1 LRVGLESSW
10 SSSCPAPMSKVLILC
25 VVGAL
30 AAKVSPVQK
39 VIQLLDELKG
49 KVESD
54 LSAEEKMME
63 EYTSWCDE
71 EANEKE
77 DAITSSKRTIGDLE
91 ATIEDAKATILTL
104 TASID
109 ELTSKIS
116 TSETELAEASG
127 IREKEHEVFVAS
139 EKELVDTVDSLE
151 RAMVVLKKNLGF
163 MQTGRGAHLLAA
175 MAGGLQKVVEAS
187 WVNEHQK
194 AVLQSLLQTKDEDS
208 DEDLEFQ
215 PQGKTVAYESSS
227 GGILDT
233 IADMQGKAEE
243 SLSGTRKDEME
254 AAHAYALVKQGLEDE
269 IKVANKQLSEATL
282 TRSTT
287 EEELHSAEASLSET
301 EETLAADT
309 KYLEELKQSCTT
321 KATEWAARQKQ
332 AAEETAA
339 IQKAKDILSEGVKVF
354 LQTSSRTRLQSETE
368 ASLDARSQ
376 VVSILKKLARTE
388 NSYALAQLASQARS
402 DPFGKIRGLIEEMIA
417 KLTDEAAEEADQKSF
432 CDEEMSESKAKQAD
446 LSGKLDKVS
455 ARISKAEAGKA
466 KLLEEIKMLETEISE
481 MDAGQAEATKVR
493 QEEHEEYLK
502 ASKDF
507 KDSAAAVAKAI
518 DVLNEYY
525 SSAAFVQVA
534 AKQPD
539 ASFGGAKGDVGSTIV
554 SVLEVA
560 ESDFT
565 SLLAESEA
573 DESAAQEAYDKL
585 TQENAVT
592 KATKTGD
599 IKAKTSEVK
608 QIEVALG
615 NYKENK
621 ATVTEELDAVLL
633 YLDKLKPQCETK
645 VVSYADKK
653 AKREQ
658 EIAGLKEALTILS
671 GEAFLQVKATLRGVR
686 RA

>member
-1 LRVGLESSW
+1 
-10 SSSCPAPMSKVLILC
+10 MSKVLILC

-63 EYTSWCDE
+63 EYTTWCDE

-163 MQTGRGAHLLAA
+163 MQTGRGANLLAA

-254 AAHAYALVKQGLEDE
+254 GAHAYALVKQGLEDE

-287 EEELHSAEASLSET
+287 EEELHTAEASLSET

-376 VVSILKKLARTE
+376 VVSILKKMARTQ

-645 VVSYADKK
+645 VMSYGEKK

-671 GEAFLQVKATLRGVR
+671 GEAFLQVKTTLRGVR

>member
-1 LRVGLESSW
+1 
-10 SSSCPAPMSKVLILC
+10 MSKVLILC
-25 VVGAL
+25 VLGAL

-71 EANEKE
+71 EANDKE

-104 TASID
+104 TSSID

-116 TSETELAEASG
+116 TSETELAKASD

-254 AAHAYALVKQGLEDE
+254 GAHAYALVKQGLEDE

-287 EEELHSAEASLSET
+287 EEELHTAEASLSET

-376 VVSILKKLARTE
+376 VVSILKKMARTQ

-507 KDSAAAVAKAI
+507 KESATAVAKAI
-518 DVLNEYY
+518 DVLSEYY
-525 SSAAFVQVA
+525 GSSFVQVS
-534 AKQPD
+534 AKQPE
-539 ASFGGAKGDVGSTIV
+539 FGGAKGDVGSTIV

-565 SLLAESEA
+565 ELLAESEA
-573 DESAAQEAYDKL
+573 DESSAQEAYDKL

-592 KATKTGD
+592 KATKAGD
-599 IKAKTSEVK
+599 IKGKTSEVK

-621 ATVTEELDAVLL
+621 ATTTEELDAVLS

-645 VVSYADKK
+645 VMSYADKK

-671 GEAFLQVKATLRGVR
+671 ADAFLQVKTTLRGVR

>member
-1 LRVGLESSW
+1 MGS
-10 SSSCPAPMSKVLILC
+10 
-25 VVGAL
+25 
-30 AAKVSPVQK
+30 
-39 VIQLLDELKG
+39 
-49 KVESD
+49 
-54 LSAEEKMME
+54 
-63 EYTSWCDE
+63 
-71 EANEKE
+71 
-77 DAITSSKRTIGDLE
+77 
-91 ATIEDAKATILTL
+91 
-104 TASID
+104 
-109 ELTSKIS
+109 
-116 TSETELAEASG
+116 
-127 IREKEHEVFVAS
+127 
-139 EKELVDTVDSLE
+139 
-151 RAMVVLKKNLGF
+151 
-163 MQTGRGAHLLAA
+163 
-175 MAGGLQKVVEAS
+175 
-187 WVNEHQK
+187 
-194 AVLQSLLQTKDEDS
+194 EDS
-208 DEDLEFQ
+208 DEDLDFQ
-215 PQGKTVAYESSS
+215 PQGKVVAFESSS

-233 IADMQGKAEE
+233 IADMQEKAEA
-243 SLSGTRKDEME
+243 SLSSTRKDEME
-254 AAHAYALVKQGLEDE
+254 AAHAYAMVKQSLEDE
-269 IKVANKQLSEATL
+269 ISVAKKMLSEATL

-287 EEELHSAEASLSET
+287 TEELNTAQASLSET
-301 EETLAADT
+301 KTTLEADE

-332 AAEETAA
+332 ASEETAA

-354 LQTSSRTRLQSETE
+354 LQTSSHTRLQSETE

-432 CDEEMSESKAKQAD
+432 CDEETSESKAKQAD

-455 ARISKAEAGKA
+455 ARIAKAEAGKA
-466 KLLEEIKMLETEISE
+466 KLLEEIKMLENAISE
-481 MDAGQAEATKVR
+481 IDAGQAEATKVR

-518 DVLNEYY
+518 DVLNDYY

-560 ESDFT
+560 ESEFT

-599 IKAKTSEVK
+599 IKVK

-621 ATVTEELDAVLL
+621 ATVTEELDAVLA

-645 VVSYADKK
+645 VMSYADKK

-671 GEAFLQVKATLRGVR
+671 GEAFLQVKTTLRGVR

>member
-1 LRVGLESSW
+1 LLF
-10 SSSCPAPMSKVLILC
+10 CI
-25 VVGAL
+25 VGAL
-30 AAKVSPVQK
+30 AVKVSPVQK

-54 LSAEEKMME
+54 LASEEKMME

-91 ATIEDAKATILTL
+91 ATIEDATATIQTL

-109 ELTSKIS
+109 ELTTKIS
-116 TSETELAEASG
+116 SSETELADATS
-127 IREKEHEVFVAS
+127 IRDKENAVFLAS
-139 EKELVDTVDSLE
+139 EKELVETVDSLE

-163 MQTGRGAHLLAA
+163 MQTGRSAHVLDA
-175 MAGGLQKVVEAS
+175 MASGLKKVVEAS
-187 WVNEHQK
+187 WVNSHQK
-194 AVLQSLLQTKDEDS
+194 AVLQSLLQTTSEDG
-208 DEDLEFQ
+208 DEDLDLQ
-215 PQGKTVAYESSS
+215 PQGKVVAFESSS

-243 SLSGTRKDEME
+243 SLSSTRKDEME
-254 AAHAYALVKQGLEDE
+254 AAHAFALVKQGLEDE
-269 IKVANKQLSEATL
+269 IKVAKKQLSEATL

-287 EEELHSAEASLSET
+287 TEELHEAETALTET
-301 EETLAADT
+301 KETLAADE
-309 KYLEELKQSCTT
+309 KYLEELKQACTT
-321 KATEWAARQKQ
+321 KATEWASRQKQ
-332 AAEETAA
+332 AGEETAA
-339 IQKAKDILSEGVKVF
+339 IAKAKDILSEGVKVF
-354 LQTSSRTRLQSETE
+354 LQTSSRTQLASEAEE
-368 ASLDARSQ
+368 AVDARSQ
-376 VVSILKKLARTE
+376 VVRILKKLAKTQS
-388 NSYALAQLASQARS
+388 SYALAQLASQARS
-402 DPFGKIRGLIEEMIA
+402 DPFGKIRGLVEEMIA
-417 KLTDEAAEEADQKSF
+417 KLTAEAAEEADQKSF

-446 LSGKLDKVS
+446 LSGKLDKTV
-455 ARISKAEAGKA
+455 ARIAKAEAGKA
-466 KLLEEIKMLETEISE
+466 KLLEEIKMLEAEISE
-481 MDAGQAEATKVR
+481 IDAGQAEATKVR

-518 DVLNEYY
+518 DVLSDYY

-534 AKQPD
+534 AAQPE
-539 ASFGGAKGDVGSTIV
+539 FGGAKGDVGSTIV

-573 DESAAQEAYDKL
+573 DESSAQEAYDKL

-599 IKAKTSEVK
+599 VKAKTSEVK
-608 QIEVALG
+608 QLEVALG

-621 ATVTEELDAVLL
+621 ATTTEELDAVLA

-645 VVSYADKK
+645 VMSYAEKK

-671 GEAFLQVKATLRGVR
+671 SEAFLQVKTTLRGAR

>member
-1 LRVGLESSW
+1 
-10 SSSCPAPMSKVLILC
+10 MSKVLILC

-63 EYTSWCDE
+63 EYTTWCDE

-116 TSETELAEASG
+116 TSETELAKASD

-233 IADMQGKAEE
+233 IADMQSKAEE

-301 EETLAADT
+301 EEALAADT

-332 AAEETAA
+332 ASEETAA

-417 KLTDEAAEEADQKSF
+417 KLVAEAAEEADQKSF
-432 CDEEMSESKAKQAD
+432 CDEELSESKAKQAD
-446 LSGKLDKVS
+446 LSGKLDKTS

-466 KLLEEIKMLETEISE
+466 KLLEEIKVLETEISE

-539 ASFGGAKGDVGSTIV
+539 ASFGGSKGDVGSTIV

-621 ATVTEELDAVLL
+621 ATVTEELDAVLA

-671 GEAFLQVKATLRGVR
+671 GEAFLQVKATLRGAR

>member
-1 LRVGLESSW
+1 
-10 SSSCPAPMSKVLILC
+10 
-25 VVGAL
+25 
-30 AAKVSPVQK
+30 
-39 VIQLLDELKG
+39 
-49 KVESD
+49 
-54 LSAEEKMME
+54 MME

-116 TSETELAEASG
+116 TSE
-127 IREKEHEVFVAS
+127 
-139 EKELVDTVDSLE
+139 KELVDTVDSLE

-163 MQTGRGAHLLAA
+163 MQTGRGANLLAA

-233 IADMQGKAEE
+233 IADMQGRAEE

-254 AAHAYALVKQGLEDE
+254 AAHAYAMVKQSLEDE

-339 IQKAKDILSEGVKVF
+339 IQKA
-354 LQTSSRTRLQSETE
+354 
-368 ASLDARSQ
+368 
-376 VVSILKKLARTE
+376 
-388 NSYALAQLASQARS
+388 
-402 DPFGKIRGLIEEMIA
+402 
-417 KLTDEAAEEADQKSF
+417 
-432 CDEEMSESKAKQAD
+432 
-446 LSGKLDKVS
+446 
-455 ARISKAEAGKA
+455 
-466 KLLEEIKMLETEISE
+466 
-481 MDAGQAEATKVR
+481 
-493 QEEHEEYLK
+493 
-502 ASKDF
+502 
-507 KDSAAAVAKAI
+507 
-518 DVLNEYY
+518 
-525 SSAAFVQVA
+525 
-534 AKQPD
+534 
-539 ASFGGAKGDVGSTIV
+539 
-554 SVLEVA
+554 
-560 ESDFT
+560 
-565 SLLAESEA
+565 
-573 DESAAQEAYDKL
+573 
-585 TQENAVT
+585 
-592 KATKTGD
+592 
-599 IKAKTSEVK
+599 
-608 QIEVALG
+608 
-615 NYKENK
+615 
-621 ATVTEELDAVLL
+621 
-633 YLDKLKPQCETK
+633 
-645 VVSYADKK
+645 
-653 AKREQ
+653 
-658 EIAGLKEALTILS
+658 
-671 GEAFLQVKATLRGVR
+671 
-686 RA
+686 